1 MLLVKGQP
9 SVAMCNTSVNDLTKI
24 LDTLIQNEI
33 FFWNNEEMFLN
44 FVKPQLNN
52 D

>member
-33 FFWNNEEMFLN
+33 FFGTMKKCF
-44 FVKPQLNN
+44 
-52 D
+52 